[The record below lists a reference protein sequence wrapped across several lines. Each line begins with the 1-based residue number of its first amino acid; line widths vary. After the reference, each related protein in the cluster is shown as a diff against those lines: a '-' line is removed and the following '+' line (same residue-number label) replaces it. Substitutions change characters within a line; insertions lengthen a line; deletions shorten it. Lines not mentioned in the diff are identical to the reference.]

1 MKRIVTWVIILGAAA
16 FILYNVFWRPREVV
30 SRQSSSGDIVLE
42 ALGTGSIESR
52 KTIELGFELTGRITE
67 LLVDQGDTVVKG
79 QELARLDA
87 ATFEAEVA
95 LAEQEVAHTKATVRR
110 LGTDIGRA
118 RAVLQGA
125 QDNLD
130 RTKPQ
135 VEKGVATLEI
145 LDVAEERVKVALAEL
160 SRAEAALIEGEQVVL
175 SAVRKLDR
183 AKTDLGKTTA
193 ICPLDG
199 VVIRRESEV
208 GSIVSPGTPV
218 LRIASTE
225 TIWASVWVDETYLD
239 GLRVGLKART
249 ALRSAPEEILLG
261 KVARIGREVDR
272 ETRELLVDVVFDS
285 TPKNLVFGQRV
296 DLWIELKVKKDVR
309 RVDARFLTYQD
320 GEEGVFIEV
329 DGRAEFRKLKLGI
342 RGRELVEVLEGLDS
356 EVTLI
361 APLAQSKK
369 PLSRNQRVVFPKQDS
384 GGQKP

>member
-87 ATFEAEVA
+87 ATFQAEVA

-135 VEKGVATLEI
+135 VEKGVATLEL

-160 SRAEAALIEGEQVVL
+160 SRAEAALLEGEQVVL
-175 SAVRKLDR
+175 SAARKLDR
-183 AKTDLGKTTA
+183 AKADLEKTTA

-239 GLRVGLKART
+239 GLRVGLKARI

-329 DGRAEFRKLKLGI
+329 DGRAEFRRLKLGI

-361 APLAQSKK
+361 APLAQSNK
-369 PLSRNQRVVFPKQDS
+369 PLNRNQRVVFPKQDS